1 MSIFVTLYYSSS
13 LMHTVYNIGILIFA
27 YLIGSIPTSV
37 WIGRFY
43 FGIDVREHGSRNAG
57 STNAMRILGWKAG
70 LSVLV
75 LDIVK
80 GWLAVNLIHLTNY
93 YIPETGDFIEFQL
106 LLGIAA
112 IIGHIFPIYVGFR
125 GGKGVATLFGLVLAI
140 NPEPTL
146 ICTGVFLMTLIVTK
160 YVSLSSMIAAFT
172 FPILVIFVFKTTTP
186 SLVIFSLIISVLLL
200 FTHQKN
206 LERLLRREEK
216 KVLFLMS
223 KKRRKIE
230 GLKQSA

>member
-1 MSIFVTLYYSSS
+1 
-13 LMHTVYNIGILIFA
+13 MHIVYNIGILILA
-27 YLIGSIPTSV
+27 YLVGSVPTSV
-37 WIGRFY
+37 WLGKWY
-43 FGIDVREHGSRNAG
+43 FNKDIREYGSGNAG
-57 STNAMRILGWKAG
+57 STNAIRVLGWKAG
-70 LSVLV
+70 LTVLFI
-75 LDIVK
+75 DILK

-112 IIGHIFPIYVGFR
+112 ILGHIFPVYVGFR

-146 ICTGVFLMTLIVTK
+146 LCIGVFAITLVITK
-160 YVSLSSMIAAFT
+160 YVSLSSMIAAFA
-172 FPILVIFVFKTTTP
+172 FPVLVIFVFKTTTP
-186 SLVIFSLIISVLLL
+186 SLVLFSLILAVLLL

-206 LERLLRREEK
+206 LERLLRREER

-223 KKRRKIE
+223 KRRREIE
-230 GLKQSA
+230 RLKQSA

>member
-1 MSIFVTLYYSSS
+1 MQI
-13 LMHTVYNIGILIFA
+13 VYNIGILIFA

-37 WIGRFY
+37 WIGKSV
-43 FGIDVREHGSRNAG
+43 FGIDLRERGSKNAG
-57 STNAMRILGWKAG
+57 ATNAMRIFGWKAG
-70 LSVLV
+70 LSVLLIDV
-75 LDIVK
+75 LK

-93 YIPETGDFIEFQL
+93 YIPETGNFIEFQL

-112 IIGHIFPIYVGFR
+112 ILGHIFPIYVGFR

-146 ICTGVFLMTLIVTK
+146 LCIGVFIVTLIISK
-160 YVSLSSMIAAFT
+160 YVSLSSMIAGFAF
-172 FPILVIFVFKTTTP
+172 PVLVIFVFKTTTP
-186 SLVIFSLIISVLLL
+186 SLVLFSLIIAVLLL

-206 LERLLRREEK
+206 IERLLRKEEK

-223 KKRRKIE
+223 KRRRE
-230 GLKQSA
+230 HERMKQSA

>member
-1 MSIFVTLYYSSS
+1 
-13 LMHTVYNIGILIFA
+13 MHIIYNIGILILA
-27 YLIGSIPTSV
+27 YLLGAIPTSV
-37 WIGRFY
+37 WISKSI
-43 FGIDVREHGSRNAG
+43 FGFDIRERGSHNAG
-57 STNAMRILGWKAG
+57 ATNAMRILGWKAG
-70 LSVLV
+70 LSVLLIDV
-75 LDIVK
+75 LK
-80 GWLAVNLIHLTNY
+80 GWLAVNLVHLTNY

-125 GGKGVATLFGLVLAI
+125 GGKGVATLFGLILAI

-146 ICTGVFLMTLIVTK
+146 ICTGVFVCTLLITK
-160 YVSLSSMIAAFT
+160 YVSLSSMIAAFA
-172 FPILVIFVFKTTTP
+172 FPFMVIIVFKTTTP

-206 LERLLRREEK
+206 IERLLRKEEK

-223 KKRRKIE
+223 KKRRE
-230 GLKQSA
+230 LERLKQSA

>member
-1 MSIFVTLYYSSS
+1 
-13 LMHTVYNIGILIFA
+13 MHIVYNIGILVLA

-37 WIGRFY
+37 WIGRSV
-43 FGIDVREHGSRNAG
+43 FGIDVRERGSKNAG
-57 STNAMRILGWKAG
+57 ATNAMRVFGWKVG
-70 LSVLV
+70 LTVLFIDM
-75 LDIVK
+75 LK

-112 IIGHIFPIYVGFR
+112 ILGHIFPVYVGFR
-125 GGKGVATLFGLVLAI
+125 GGKGVATLFGLILAI

-146 ICTGVFLMTLIVTK
+146 LCVGIFVITLVVTK
-160 YVSLSSMIAAFT
+160 YVSLSSMVAGFAF
-172 FPILVIFVFKTTTP
+172 PVMVIFVFKTTTP
-186 SLVIFSLIISVLLL
+186 SLVIFSLIIAGLLL

-206 LERLLRREEK
+206 IERLLRREEK

-223 KKRRKIE
+223 KRRRE
-230 GLKQSA
+230 TERLKQSA